1 MRIPLSHKQASDAIT
16 WLHTKKGEYPVR
28 SGYNAART
36 LKKSEEGAET
46 STGPFGV
53 QLWSKLWKLR
63 MPNKIK
69 VFGWRACLNTLPTRA
84 NLVRRKI
91 IEEDVCLLCS
101 RESETRVHALW
112 DCAVA
117 KDVWAGSWA
126 RLQKSHIGQQD
137 VLQLFLKMFNR
148 LTIPEF
154 ELFIS
159 LVNMEP
165 KKCSCSR
172 EKGCGPEVAEQEGM
186 RLLE

>member
-1 MRIPLSHKQASDAIT
+1 M
-16 WLHTKKGEYPVR
+16 
-28 SGYNAART
+28 
-36 LKKSEEGAET
+36 
-46 STGPFGV
+46 
-53 QLWSKLWKLR
+53 
-63 MPNKIK
+63 
-69 VFGWRACLNTLPTRA
+69 
-84 NLVRRKI
+84 RRKI

-101 RESETRVHALW
+101 REFETRVHALW